1 MDIPDYRLVRSDTS
15 DDKRGGVCVYF
26 KSSLPIP
33 ILSISMLHEC
43 INLEITV
50 DGKLC
55 NLICL
60 YRSPSQNMEENE
72 AFVKN
77 LELHLEFIFNKN
89 LYLTIVIGDFNAK
102 SYKYHKDDKTT
113 ASGSKLEIMTS
124 HNRLDQIVNGP
135 THTLEDS

>member
-1 MDIPDYRLVRSDTS
+1 
-15 DDKRGGVCVYF
+15 
-26 KSSLPIP
+26 
-33 ILSISMLHEC
+33 
-43 INLEITV
+43 
-50 DGKLC
+50 
-55 NLICL
+55 
-60 YRSPSQNMEENE
+60 MEEFE

-135 THTLEDS
+135 THTLEDSSSSIDIAFTSHSNMVLDSGVHSSLHPNSHHQIVFVKFDLKVFYLPPYERHVWHCKYANAV